1 MNNRVSIPRILFR
14 SLLLSYILSGLMIL
28 GLAYALYKLKLP
40 EQQTNMA
47 VLSIYCTVCLIGGL
61 IAGKAAESH
70 RFFWG
75 LLLGILYFIVLS
87 LISFVLSRGKLPEFA
102 DSMRILACCSAG
114 GMIGGMIS

>member
-1 MNNRVSIPRILFR
+1 MNSRISIPRILFR
-14 SLLLSYILSGLMIL
+14 SLLLAYILSGLMVL
-28 GLAYALYKLKLP
+28 GLAFALYKLKLP

-47 VLSIYCTVCLIGGL
+47 VLSIYCTVCLVGGL

-75 LLLGILYFIVLS
+75 LILGILYFAVLS
-87 LISFVLSRGKLPEFA
+87 LVSFVLGRGKLPELSNSISIF
-102 DSMRILACCSAG
+102 ACCAAG

>member
-1 MNNRVSIPRILFR
+1 MNNHRSIPRILFR
-14 SLLLSYILSGLMIL
+14 SLLLSYMLSGLMVL

-47 VLSIYCTVCLIGGL
+47 VLSIYCTACLIGGL
-61 IAGKAAESH
+61 ISGKAAESH

-75 LLLGILYFIVLS
+75 LLLGILYFAVLS
-87 LISFVLSRGKLPEFA
+87 FISFVLSCGELPELS
-102 DSMRILACCSAG
+102 DSMSILACCSAG